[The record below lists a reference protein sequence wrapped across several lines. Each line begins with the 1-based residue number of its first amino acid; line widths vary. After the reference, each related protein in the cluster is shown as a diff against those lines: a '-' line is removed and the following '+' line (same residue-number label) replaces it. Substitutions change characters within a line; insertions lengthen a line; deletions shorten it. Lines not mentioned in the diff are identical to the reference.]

1 MKRDKLVTFPVS
13 FLMAC
18 LLAFGA
24 MGCMVS
30 GLDLPVSNP
39 GLLYQIWAIAAL
51 AGCGLFLLRYGWAG
65 MLIIILV
72 GMFWLWP
79 HYHFSKPICAM
90 ITRLSTIYGSAYG
103 FHPLEFTGVNL
114 AEVPSDL
121 VLGVWGCLIALFAAG
136 TVMQGRWLVITLTLT
151 LLPVCSTLVVTNTPP
166 DSVYLFMVVL
176 AVSLLMLTGT
186 VRRHSPRQGAR
197 LMALAAIPVGLLTAL
212 LFMLCPQ
219 ASYMNRSEDYLDAIV
234 DKFQNVALRGTGL
247 GSENPVTPNAT
258 ATSDLS
264 SMGPRRVWSYAVMDV
279 ETDYTDVVYL
289 RGQDYDVYDGQAW
302 TSTLKREDVFSSGDS
317 TQPQIIRIQARGSYK
332 LRYIP
337 YYPTESLILDGGR
350 LNNDEEQR
358 SYTYFVSHP
367 STPALLTTEAVDT
380 GPGYYPAVNKYTHYL
395 ALPDS
400 TRGWAEMYADQI
412 LNGFALTGAQR
423 RDANTV
429 ASAIAAY
436 VRSVAPYDTDTGRMS
451 NDYTDFARWFLE
463 EAETGYCV
471 HFATASAVLLR
482 AAGVPARYVTGYMFS
497 ATAGETV
504 TVTSDRA
511 HAWVEYYA
519 ETSGLWRVLESTPPD
534 LREEETLPQ
543 PTDAP
548 IIETEPSEEATTAP
562 TAPTETT
569 DETRPVQK
577 PAEPGGDLPDAK
589 KVGTLLGWLMLP
601 VLAWLLI
608 MVQYMLRRGWR
619 NNTPNINA
627 KALVRWQDVEI
638 ICRFTKQEPPEELE
652 MLAQKAKFSQHTI
665 TADELRQL
673 DVWVGTHRAQLKKM
687 PWYVRLVCQY
697 ILALW

>member
-18 LLAFGA
+18 LLAFGS

-30 GLDLPVSNP
+30 GLDLPVENP
-39 GLLYQIWAIAAL
+39 ILLYQIWAIAAL
-51 AGCGLFLLRYGWAG
+51 AGCGLFLLRYGWLG

-114 AEVPSDL
+114 AEVSSDL

-151 LLPVCSTLVVTNTPP
+151 ILPVCSTLVVTNTPP
-166 DSVYLFMVVL
+166 DSVYLFMVIL

-197 LMALAAIPVGLLTAL
+197 LMALAAVPVGLLAAL

-219 ASYMNRSEDYLDAIV
+219 ASYVNRSEDYLDAIL

-247 GSENPVTPNAT
+247 GSETPATPNAT

-289 RGQDYDVYDGQAW
+289 RGQDYDVYDGQTWSA
-302 TSTLKREDVFSSGDS
+302 TLNRNEVFSSCNS
-317 TQPQIIRIQARGSYK
+317 TEPQIIRIQARGSYK
-332 LRYIP
+332 LRYIT
-337 YYPTESLILDGGR
+337 YYPTGSMILDGGR
-350 LNNDEEQR
+350 LSNDDEKR
-358 SYTYFVSHP
+358 SYSYFVASAP
-367 STPALLTTEAVDT
+367 EPQSSTSEGSIPQRYQ
-380 GPGYYPAVNKYTHYL
+380 PYL
-395 ALPDS
+395 ELPDS

-412 LNGFALTGAQR
+412 MKGFALTDDQR

-429 ASAIAAY
+429 ASAIGAY
-436 VRSVAPYDTDTGRMS
+436 VRSVAPYDTNTGRMS

-511 HAWVEYYA
+511 HAWVEYYDNV
-519 ETSGLWRVLESTPPD
+519 SGLWRVLESTPPD

-548 IIETEPSEEATTAP
+548 ITETDPSEEATTAP
-562 TAPTETT
+562 TAPTETN

-577 PAEPGGDLPDAK
+577 PNHPGEDRPDAK
-589 KVGTLLGWLMLP
+589 KMGTVLGWVMFP
-601 VLAWLLI
+601 VLIWILL

-627 KALVRWQDVEI
+627 KALVRWQDVET

>member
-24 MGCMVS
+24 MGAMVS
-30 GLDLPVSNP
+30 GLDLPVENP
-39 GLLYQIWAIAAL
+39 ILLYQIWAIAAL

-65 MLIIILV
+65 MLLLILL

-79 HYHFSKPICAM
+79 HYHFSKHICAM
-90 ITRLSTIYGSAYG
+90 ITRLSDIYGSAYG
-103 FHPLEFTGVNL
+103 FHALEFTGVNL
-114 AEVPSDL
+114 PEVPSDL

-136 TVMQGRWLVITLTLT
+136 TVMQGRWLILTLALT
-151 LLPVCSTLVVTNTPP
+151 LLPVCATLIVTNTPP
-166 DSVYLFMVVL
+166 DSVSLFMVML
-176 AVSLLMLTGT
+176 AVALLMLTGT

-197 LMALAAIPVGLLTAL
+197 LIVLAAVPVGLLAAL
-212 LFMLCPQ
+212 LFALCPQ
-219 ASYMNRSEDYLDAIV
+219 ASYVNRSGDYLDAILEQ
-234 DKFQNVALRGTGL
+234 FQNVALRGTGL
-247 GSENPVTPNAT
+247 GSETPATPNAT

-264 SMGPRRVWSYAVMDV
+264 AMGPRRVWSYAVMDV

-289 RGQDYDVYDGQAW
+289 RGQDYDVYDGRAW
-302 TSTLKREDVFSSGDS
+302 TATLQRREVFSSGDS
-317 TQPQIIRIQARGSYK
+317 IQPQIIRIKARGSYK

-337 YYPTESLILDGGR
+337 YYPTESLLLDGGR
-350 LNNDEEQR
+350 LTNDDEQR
-358 SYTYFVSHP
+358 SYSYFVSHA
-367 STPALLTTEAVDT
+367 STPQTITTETVET
-380 GPGYYPAVNKYTHYL
+380 GYAYYPVDGKYAHYL

-400 TRGWAEMYADQI
+400 TRGWAEIYAQQI
-412 LNGFALTGAQR
+412 MDGFALTEAQR
-423 RDANTV
+423 LDANTV
-429 ASAIAAY
+429 ADAIAAY
-436 VRSVAPYDTDTGRMS
+436 VRSVAPYDTNTGRMS
-451 NDYTDFARWFLE
+451 GNDTDFARWFLE

-511 HAWVEYYA
+511 HAWVEYYDNM
-519 ETSGLWRVLESTPPD
+519 SGLWRVLESTPPD

-548 IIETEPSEEATTAP
+548 VSVTEPSEAATTV
-562 TAPTETT
+562 PTEPS

-577 PAEPGGDLPDAK
+577 PNHPGEDLPDAK
-589 KVGTLLGWLMLP
+589 EVGTVLGWILFP
-601 VLAWLLI
+601 VLVWLLI

-619 NNTPNINA
+619 SNAANSNA

-638 ICRFTKQEPPEELE
+638 ICRLTKQEPPEELE

-673 DVWVGTHRAQLKKM
+673 DVWVGTHRARLKKM

>member
-30 GLDLPVSNP
+30 GLDLPVNNP

-51 AGCGLFLLRYGWAG
+51 AGCGLFLLRYGWLG
-65 MLIIILV
+65 MLIIMLV

-90 ITRLSTIYGSAYG
+90 ITRLSGIYGSAYG
-103 FHPLEFTGVNL
+103 FHALEFTGVNL
-114 AEVPSDL
+114 DEVPADL
-121 VLGVWGCLIALFAAG
+121 VIGVWGCLIALFATG
-136 TVMQGRWLVITLTLT
+136 TVMQGRWLILTLVLT

-166 DSVYLFMVVL
+166 DSVYLFMVIL
-176 AVSLLMLTGT
+176 AVTLLMLTGT

-197 LMALAAIPVGLLTAL
+197 LMALAAVPVGLLTVL
-212 LFMLCPQ
+212 LFVLCPQ
-219 ASYMNRSEDYLDAIV
+219 ASYVNRSEDYLDAILE
-234 DKFQNVALRGTGL
+234 KFQNVAFRGTGV
-247 GSENPVTPNAT
+247 GPQTPATPNAS

-264 SMGPRRVWSYAVMDV
+264 SMGPRRDWNYAVMDV
-279 ETDYTDVVYL
+279 ETNYSGVVYL
-289 RGQDYDVYDGQAW
+289 RGQDYDVYDGQTW
-302 TSTLKREDVFSSGDS
+302 TATLSRQEVFSSCS
-317 TQPQIIRIQARGSYK
+317 SSKPQSIRITARGSYK

-337 YYPTESLILDGGR
+337 YYPTGSILLDGGH
-350 LNNDEEQR
+350 LNNHDEKK
-358 SYTYFVSHP
+358 SYNYFVGFAP
-367 STPALLTTEAVDT
+367 EPQASTSASSIPMRYQ
-380 GPGYYPAVNKYTHYL
+380 PYL
-395 ALPDS
+395 ELPDS
-400 TRGWAEMYADQI
+400 TRGWAKMYADQI
-412 LNGFALTGAQR
+412 MNGFALTEVQR
-423 RDANTV
+423 LDANTV
-429 ASAIAAY
+429 ASAIGAY
-436 VRSVAPYDTDTGRMS
+436 VRSVAPYDTSTGRMS

-511 HAWVEYYA
+511 HAWVEYYDSG
-519 ETSGLWRVLESTPPD
+519 SGLWRVLESTPPD

-548 IIETEPSEEATTAP
+548 ITETEPSEEATTAP
-562 TAPTETT
+562 TKPTEPS

-577 PAEPGGDLPDAK
+577 PAEPGEDLPDAK
-589 KVGTLLGWLMLP
+589 KVGTVLGWVMFP
-601 VLAWLLI
+601 LLLLLLL
-608 MVQYMLRRGWR
+608 MVQYTLRRGWR

-652 MLAQKAKFSQHTI
+652 ALAQKAKFSQHTI

-687 PWYVRLVCQY
+687 PWYVRLICQY

>member
-18 LLAFGA
+18 LLAFGS

-30 GLDLPVSNP
+30 GLDLPVENP
-39 GLLYQIWAIAAL
+39 ILLYQIWAIAAL
-51 AGCGLFLLRYGWAG
+51 AGCGLFLLRYGWLG

-114 AEVPSDL
+114 AEVSSDL

-136 TVMQGRWLVITLTLT
+136 TVMQGRWLIITLTLT
-151 LLPVCSTLVVTNTPP
+151 ILPVCSTLVVTNTPP
-166 DSVYLFMVVL
+166 DSVYLFMVIL

-197 LMALAAIPVGLLTAL
+197 LMALAAVPVGLLAAL

-219 ASYMNRSEDYLDAIV
+219 ASYVNRSEDYLDAIV

-247 GSENPVTPNAT
+247 GSETPATPNAT

-289 RGQDYDVYDGQAW
+289 RGQDYDVYDGQTW
-302 TSTLKREDVFSSGDS
+302 TSTLNRNEVFSSCNS
-317 TQPQIIRIQARGSYK
+317 TEPQIIRIQARGSYK

-337 YYPTESLILDGGR
+337 YYPTGSMILDGGR
-350 LNNDEEQR
+350 LSNDDEKR
-358 SYTYFVSHP
+358 SYSYFVASAP
-367 STPALLTTEAVDT
+367 EPQSSTSEGSIPQRYQPYLT
-380 GPGYYPAVNKYTHYL
+380 
-395 ALPDS
+395 LPDS

-412 LNGFALTGAQR
+412 MKGFALTDAQR

-429 ASAIAAY
+429 ASAIGAY
-436 VRSVAPYDTDTGRMS
+436 VRSVAPYDTNTGRMS
-451 NDYTDFARWFLE
+451 NNYTDFARWFLE

-511 HAWVEYYA
+511 HAWVEYYDNV
-519 ETSGLWRVLESTPPD
+519 SGLWRVLESTPPD

-562 TAPTETT
+562 TAPTETN

-577 PAEPGGDLPDAK
+577 PNHPGEDRPDAK
-589 KVGTLLGWLMLP
+589 KMGTVLGWVMFP
-601 VLAWLLI
+601 VLIWILL

-627 KALVRWQDVEI
+627 KALVRWQDVET

>member
-30 GLDLPVSNP
+30 GLDLPVENP
-39 GLLYQIWAIAAL
+39 ILLYQIWAIAAL
-51 AGCGLFLLRYGWAG
+51 AGCGLFLLRYGWLG
-65 MLIIILV
+65 MLIIMLV

-90 ITRLSTIYGSAYG
+90 ITRVSTIYGSAYG
-103 FHPLEFTGVNL
+103 FNPLEFSGVRL
-114 AEVPSDL
+114 DEVPSDL

-136 TVMQGRWLVITLTLT
+136 TVMQGRWLIITLALT

-166 DSVYLFMVVL
+166 DSVYLFMVIL

-197 LMALAAIPVGLLTAL
+197 LMALAAVPVGLLTVL
-212 LFMLCPQ
+212 LFVLCPQ
-219 ASYMNRSEDYLDAIV
+219 ASYVNRSEDYLDAILE
-234 DKFQNVALRGTGL
+234 KFQNVALRGTGL
-247 GSENPVTPNAT
+247 GSETPATPNAT

-289 RGQDYDVYDGQAW
+289 RGQDYDVYDGQTWSA
-302 TSTLKREDVFSSGDS
+302 TLSRNEVFSSCNS
-317 TQPQIIRIQARGSYK
+317 TAPQIIRIQARGSYK
-332 LRYIP
+332 LRYVP
-337 YYPTESLILDGGR
+337 YYPTGSILLDGGR
-350 LNNDEEQR
+350 LNNHDEKK
-358 SYTYFVSHP
+358 SYSYFVGTASEP
-367 STPALLTTEAVDT
+367 LAGTSAGSIPQRYQ
-380 GPGYYPAVNKYTHYL
+380 PYL

-400 TRGWAEMYADQI
+400 TRGWAEIYADQI
-412 LNGFALTGAQR
+412 MKGFALTEVQR
-423 RDANTV
+423 LDANTV

-511 HAWVEYYA
+511 HAWVEYYDS
-519 ETSGLWRVLESTPPD
+519 TNGLWRVLESTPPD

-548 IIETEPSEEATTAP
+548 ITETEPSEEATTAP
-562 TAPTETT
+562 TKPTEPS

-577 PAEPGGDLPDAK
+577 PAEPGEDLPDAK
-589 KVGTLLGWLMLP
+589 KVGTLLGWFLFPALI
-601 VLAWLLI
+601 WLLI

-627 KALVRWQDVEI
+627 KALVRWQDVET